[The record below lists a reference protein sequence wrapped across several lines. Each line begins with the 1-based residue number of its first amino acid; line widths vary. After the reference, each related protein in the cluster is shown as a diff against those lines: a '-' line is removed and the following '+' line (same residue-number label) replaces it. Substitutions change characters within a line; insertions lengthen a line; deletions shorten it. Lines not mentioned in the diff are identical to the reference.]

1 MRNVIL
7 TEEQLS
13 YLVNLI
19 KESTEGVDEVIN
31 KIKET
36 YKISDEFLDV
46 IKQFI
51 LNSDCKKIT
60 FEPIKMGDG
69 VSLSDRVILHP
80 KILKNGLPKFLF
92 ILFHEIAHQYQFK
105 KYGGE
110 KMYDC
115 YVGKIQIKDA
125 CKLMKNVELVA
136 DEFASRKMREFA
148 KLGFI
153 SENDTTYKGFY
164 KDIHPDNFY
173 MLISGVKDMIKKQ
186 RLSNPEEISEFF
198 YNYIK
203 VEI

>member
-1 MRNVIL
+1 MKYII
-7 TEEQLS
+7 TESQYNLLVEQIVGL
-13 YLVNLI
+13 
-19 KESTEGVDEVIN
+19 EGLLDRMKQEYPQIRPEDVEVIE
-31 KIKET
+31 K
-36 YKISDEFLDV
+36 
-46 IKQFI
+46 FI
-51 LNSDCKKIT
+51 TDSNVGRILV
-60 FEPIKMGDG
+60 EPIKMGDG

-115 YVGKIQIKDA
+115 YVGKIEIRDA

-186 RLSNPEEISEFF
+186 RLSNPNEISEFF